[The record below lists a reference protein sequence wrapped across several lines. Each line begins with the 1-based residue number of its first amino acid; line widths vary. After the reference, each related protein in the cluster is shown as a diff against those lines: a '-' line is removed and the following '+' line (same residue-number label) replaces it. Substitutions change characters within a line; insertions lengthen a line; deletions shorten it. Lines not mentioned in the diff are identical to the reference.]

1 MNLQSLVSLIAG
13 TLFGA
18 GLVVG
23 GMTDPGKVIGFLDLA
38 GQWDPSLAFVMG
50 AALCVTL
57 PVFQVVV
64 RRRSRPL
71 LGPRFFLPTKTDLD
85 PALLGGSV
93 LFGIG
98 WGIAGFCPGP
108 AIANLVSGAPE
119 VLAFVVAMIA
129 GMWLRDRVAALSA
142 GNTTSPNG
150 TAAAR

>member
-13 TLFGA
+13 ILFGA

-57 PVFQVVV
+57 PVFQLVIA
-64 RRRSRPL
+64 RRSRPV
-71 LGPRFFLPTKTDLD
+71 LGSHFFLPTKADLD
-85 PALLGGSV
+85 PQLLGGAV

-98 WGIAGFCPGP
+98 WGIAGLCPGP

-129 GMWLRDRVAALSA
+129 GMWLRDRMAAPGA
-142 GNTTSPNG
+142 GNTPASNQ

>member
-50 AALCVTL
+50 GALCVTL
-57 PVFQVVV
+57 PVFQLVI
-64 RRRSRPL
+64 RKRSRPV
-71 LGPRFFLPTKTDLD
+71 LGSRFFLPTKTDLD
-85 PALLGGSV
+85 PALLGGSA

-98 WGIAGFCPGP
+98 WGIAGLCPGP
-108 AIANLVSGAPE
+108 AIANLVTGAPE
-119 VLAFVVAMIA
+119 VLAFVVAMVA
-129 GMWLRDRVAALSA
+129 GKWLHNRVAGLGTSNTSA
-142 GNTTSPNG
+142 PNQ
-150 TAAAR
+150 TATAR

>member
-13 TLFGA
+13 MLFGA

-50 AALCVTL
+50 SALCVTL
-57 PVFQVVV
+57 PVFQLVI
-64 RRRSRPL
+64 RKRSRPV
-71 LGPRFFLPTKTDLD
+71 LGARFFLPTKTDLD
-85 PALLGGSV
+85 PSLLGGSA

-98 WGIAGFCPGP
+98 WGIAGLCPGP

-119 VLAFVVAMIA
+119 VLAFVVAMVA
-129 GMWLRDRVAALSA
+129 GMWLRDRVAALGASRV
-142 GNTTSPNG
+142 SVPNR
-150 TAAAR
+150 TATAR